1 MRYIFSMVYTDF
13 DSLLTSMRNDI
24 KIYMQIYENHSEDQ
38 LFLDAFKTSWK
49 QYYPFDGDNIDIIM
63 YIMTAEIVHSY
74 MEVLDFFNDL
84 YSVKDVTDP
93 VMGRYYHDGMNT
105 LIGSFVDAQIKYN
118 SISYVEKELSFEVF
132 KLLNHEL
139 IKQFSKRLY
148 ELVMSND
155 AKEFKWEF
163 FSSSVIEIL
172 VAKSAY
178 ELYIK
183 VEEE

>member
-1 MRYIFSMVYTDF
+1 MRYIFTMVYTDF

-93 VMGRYYHDGMNT
+93 VMGRYYHD
-105 LIGSFVDAQIKYN
+105 
-118 SISYVEKELSFEVF
+118 
-132 KLLNHEL
+132 
-139 IKQFSKRLY
+139 
-148 ELVMSND
+148 
-155 AKEFKWEF
+155 
-163 FSSSVIEIL
+163 
-172 VAKSAY
+172 
-178 ELYIK
+178 
-183 VEEE
+183 

>member
-1 MRYIFSMVYTDF
+1 
-13 DSLLTSMRNDI
+13 
-24 KIYMQIYENHSEDQ
+24 
-38 LFLDAFKTSWK
+38 
-49 QYYPFDGDNIDIIM
+49 
-63 YIMTAEIVHSY
+63 
-74 MEVLDFFNDL
+74 
-84 YSVKDVTDP
+84 
-93 VMGRYYHDGMNT
+93 MNT
-105 LIGSFVDAQIKYN
+105 LIGSFVDTQIKYN

-148 ELVMSND
+148 ELVMSSD
-155 AKEFKWEF
+155 TKEFKWEF

-183 VEEE
+183 AEEE